1 MRVHTK
7 IWIEDDEGR
16 LLVGEGRLKI
26 FHAIASTGS
35 MSAAARELG
44 MSYRAV
50 WGKVRTTEERL
61 GLRLVEG
68 TAGGPKHGGAKLTE
82 DAWEFLKC
90 FETLNEKATDAVEKL
105 ADEILPEE
113 FPADS

>member
-7 IWIEDDEGR
+7 IWLEDDEGR

-50 WGKVRTTEERL
+50 WGKIRTTEQRL
-61 GLRLVEG
+61 GLSLVEG
-68 TAGGPKHGGAKLTE
+68 TAGGPKHGGAKLT
-82 DAWEFLKC
+82 DTAWEFLKC
-90 FETLNEKATDAVEKL
+90 FETLNEAATEAVQKL
-105 ADEILPEE
+105 ADEIVPDQ
-113 FPADS
+113 FPSEG